1 MAISLDDLKKMPP
14 KRKALIAAIVFL
26 LLGYL
31 YYFFLFQSLYEKRT
45 GLDTKLTGIK
55 QQITAKQLI
64 IKEIQKSKKELLAM
78 QENLKLALTKLP
90 DRQEIPGL
98 LSSLARAGRAA
109 GLDFIQFEPQPV
121 AKPAEEKS
129 DRNKKKPGAKPAEK
143 KPAPGKGGASP
154 PVPEAETFYE
164 TIPIKVVV
172 RGSFHDTVSFL
183 DQVAKLPRIVNVA
196 DTTMTVD
203 KEAKDDGSSLT
214 TSCTMKT
221 YVFVEKADAKK

>member
-1 MAISLDDLKKMPP
+1 MAISLDDFKKMSP
-14 KRKALIAAIVFL
+14 KKKALVLSLVFL

-31 YYFFLFQSLYEKRT
+31 YYTYLFQSLYEKKT
-45 GLDTKLTGIK
+45 GLDTKLSGIK

-64 IKEIQKSKKELLAM
+64 AREIQKSKKELLAM
-78 QENLKLALTKLP
+78 QDNLKLALTKLP

-98 LSSLARAGRAA
+98 LSSLARAGRTA
-109 GLDFIQFEPQPV
+109 GLDFIQFEPQTP
-121 AKPAEEKS
+121 AKPADSKA
-129 DRNKKKPGAKPAEK
+129 DKKKAGAKPAAK
-143 KPAPGKGGASP
+143 KAAEDQ
-154 PVPEAETFYE
+154 EAETFYE

-172 RGSFHDTVSFL
+172 RGIFHDTVGFL

-196 DTTMTVD
+196 DVTMAVD

-214 TSCTMKT
+214 TSCTLKT

>member
-1 MAISLDDLKKMPP
+1 MAISLDDLKKMSP
-14 KRKALIAAIVFL
+14 KRKALILSLAFL

-31 YYFFLFQSLYEKRT
+31 YYYFLFQALYAKKA
-45 GLDTKLTGIK
+45 GLDTKLSGIK

-64 IKEIQKSKKELLAM
+64 VKEIQKSKKELLAM

-90 DRQEIPGL
+90 DQKEIPGL

-109 GLDFIQFEPQPV
+109 GLDFIQFEPQVP
-121 AKPAEEKS
+121 AKRADDKK
-129 DRNKKKPGAKPAEK
+129 DKKKAGSKPAEK
-143 KPAPGKGGASP
+143 KPAAGKGAAP
-154 PVPEAETFYE
+154 APEAETFYE

-172 RGSFHDTVSFL
+172 RGVFHETVSFL

-196 DTTMTVD
+196 DVTMVVD
-203 KEAKDDGSSLT
+203 KDAKDDGSSLT

-221 YVFVEKADAKK
+221 YVFVERTDAKK

>member
-14 KRKALIAAIVFL
+14 KRKALILSIVFV

-31 YYFFLFQSLYEKRT
+31 YYSFFFQALYEKKS
-45 GLDTKLTGIK
+45 GLDTKLSGIK
-55 QQITAKQLI
+55 QQITAKQFI
-64 IKEIQKSKKELLAM
+64 VKEIQKSKKELLAM

-90 DRQEIPGL
+90 DHKEIPGL
-98 LSSLARAGRAA
+98 LSSLARVGRAA
-109 GLDFIQFEPQPV
+109 GLDFIQFEPQSVIRPPTD
-121 AKPAEEKS
+121 KKS
-129 DRNKKKPGAKPAEK
+129 EKKKAESKPAEK
-143 KPAPGKGGASP
+143 KPAAGKAAAA
-154 PVPEAETFYE
+154 VPEAETFYE

-172 RGSFHDTVSFL
+172 RGAFHDTVSFL

-196 DTTMTVD
+196 DATMTVD

-221 YVFVEKADAKK
+221 YVFLEKTDAKK

>member
-1 MAISLDDLKKMPP
+1 MAITLDDIKKMSLKK
-14 KRKALIAAIVFL
+14 KALILSLVFI

-31 YYFFLFQSLYEKRT
+31 YYFFLFQSLYEKKS
-45 GLDTKLTGIK
+45 GLDGKLSGIK

-64 IKEIQKSKKELLAM
+64 VKEIQKSKKELLTM

-90 DRQEIPGL
+90 DHKEIPGL
-98 LSSLARAGRAA
+98 LSSMARVGRAA
-109 GLDFIQFEPQPV
+109 GLDFIQFEPQSLIKPPTDKKTDKKKTES
-121 AKPAEEKS
+121 KPA
-129 DRNKKKPGAKPAEK
+129 DKKTAD
-143 KPAPGKGGASP
+143 GKGTAPAAQES
-154 PVPEAETFYE
+154 EAFYD

-183 DQVAKLPRIVNVA
+183 DQVAKLPRIVNAVDA
-196 DTTMTVD
+196 TMVVD

-221 YVFVEKADAKK
+221 YVFVEKTDAKK